1 MASLDPQPRK
11 PCLQLVI
18 SPAES
23 QQQMQSPH
31 SVPNADQQVYD
42 LKYEQTMLYQQIN
55 SLQATVSGLE
65 TQLKESQSASTRL
78 RQEVLATQRKNEQ
91 LHAQINQLRRQPV
104 EECVNCAARGKEIA
118 EWKN

>member
-23 QQQMQSPH
+23 QQQMQSPN
-31 SVPNADQQVYD
+31 SVLNADQQVYD

-65 TQLKESQSASTRL
+65 TQLKESQSASTCHSAKERITARSNKPTEAAAHRGVRKL
-78 RQEVLATQRKNEQ
+78 RCQREG
-91 LHAQINQLRRQPV
+91 
-104 EECVNCAARGKEIA
+104 NC
-118 EWKN
+118 